1 MRRSAKRQHRAPPR
15 AKRRIACSS
24 RYAAMQLRTRL
35 LSQPLDVN
43 DQHAR
48 DDRRDDTN
56 SSGCNASASRCNAVS
71 ERVATATQAEMQ
83 LYRRLGTMRSAF
95 RRFRR
100 SHRGSPGGS
109 RGRPRAHFFPRARK
123 FAKNRQ
129 NPGGP
134 PVSPKVKTD
143 TRDLSRLGELLNTLE
158 NVHFFAPPGDTGSGG
173 VRGGPSGTPSGP
185 PGSGPTRGRKACTP
199 HRSAGRRVVWH
210 RWCPTHAS
218 LRSDDDRIAF
228 DDDRRWH
235 TDMRRYT
242 A

>member
-1 MRRSAKRQHRAPPR
+1 
-15 AKRRIACSS
+15 
-24 RYAAMQLRTRL
+24 MQ
-35 LSQPLDVN
+35 P
-43 DQHAR
+43 
-48 DDRRDDTN
+48 
-56 SSGCNASASRCNAVS
+56 
-71 ERVATATQAEMQ
+71 
-83 LYRRLGTMRSAF
+83 YRRLGSNVIGVPPF
-95 RRFRR
+95 P
-100 SHRGSPGGS
+100 GVKPGVPGGS
-109 RGRPRAHFFPRARK
+109 RGGPGVHFFSPRAK
-123 FAKNRQ
+123 FRKNRQ

-173 VRGGPSGTPSGP
+173 VRGGPCGTPSGP

-218 LRSDDDRIAF
+218 LRSDDDRIVF